1 MILFY
6 NMLDISA
13 FNAYVIWIHLNPTWN
28 SNKSHRRRLFL
39 KELGFALVQGQL
51 RSRLTTT
58 NISVQLRHMIEDSIV
73 GEEAQDVVAVKGM
86 CKLT

>member
-1 MILFY
+1 
-6 NMLDISA
+6 MLDISA
-13 FNAYVIWIHLNPTWN
+13 SNAYVIWIHLNPTWN

-39 KELGFALVQGQL
+39 KELGFALVQGLL

-58 NISVQLRHMIEDSIV
+58 NLSGQLRHMIEDCIV
-73 GEEAQDVVAVKGM
+73 GEEAQDEVAVQGM